1 MFLFIFLC
9 MLFCHIV
16 DDYYLQ
22 GVLAKMK
29 QISWWREQTNDP
41 LYQNDWL
48 PALIAHGISWSFMIS
63 LPCNIYL
70 FINRPDS
77 IYLFSIMFVFN
88 AYLHCKVDNDKC
100 NKHEINLITDQCMHL
115 FQICVTFFVFLI
127 AALT

>member
-29 QISWWREQTNDP
+29 QISWWQEPTKDP
-41 LYQNDWL
+41 MYQNDWL
-48 PALIAHGISWSFMIS
+48 PALIAHGISWSFMMM

-70 FINRPDS
+70 LINKPDS
-77 IYLFSIMFVFN
+77 IYLFSIVFVFN
-88 AYLHCKVDNDKC
+88 VFLHCKVDNDKA
-100 NKHEINLITDQCMHL
+100 NKHEINLITDQLMHL
-115 FQICVTFFVFLI
+115 FQICFTFLVFLI
-127 AALT
+127 LSI